1 MSRLIHAIETFGD
14 WSADF
19 AEDFNDGIVEAVERV
34 ARVPGKLSGWSLD
47 GLVRALFAVGRAVGG
62 FLRVLMFYLPAGVL
76 ALTGHLSDRP
86 SWITASALYA
96 LIVTVLG
103 VAGHWRASRR

>member
-34 ARVPGKLSGWSLD
+34 ARISGKLSGWSLD

-76 ALTGHLSDRP
+76 ALTGHLAERP
-86 SWITASALYA
+86 SWITASMLYA
-96 LIVTVLG
+96 LVVTVLG